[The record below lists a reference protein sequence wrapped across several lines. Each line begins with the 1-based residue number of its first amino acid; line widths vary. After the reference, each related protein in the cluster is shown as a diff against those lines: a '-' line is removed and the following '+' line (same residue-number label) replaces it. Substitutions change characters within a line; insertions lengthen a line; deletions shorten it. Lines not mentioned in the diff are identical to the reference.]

1 LANDPKISPCIS
13 VGVRESRPLLTRR
26 GALAVV
32 ALKPASHGAAAGAA
46 GQVAGDGLQAELLL
60 RLADA
65 AQEFLAE
72 WGWVA
77 E

>member
-13 VGVRESRPLLTRR
+13 VGVRESRPLLTETRVP
-26 GALAVV
+26 LPVV
-32 ALKPASHGAAAGAA
+32 ALKPASHGRRWSRRSGRR
-46 GQVAGDGLQAELLL
+46 GCLQAELLL

-72 WGWVA
+72 LGVGA